1 MTTILTSLMTLSN
14 AEIESV
20 LDAAFGPDR
29 HRRTAYAIRKG
40 TLWLPEYSYAVKNET
55 GALIGVLQSWPVELR
70 CDDGIVIPLIMV
82 GPVAVLPNQQRDGIG
97 KLMMER
103 LIADADTNANAHLM
117 MIGDPEYYGRFW
129 AFLADNTKSW
139 RAPGPVDPRRLLMRR
154 IERLP
159 ALPALAGVLAP
170 RGV

>member
-1 MTTILTSLMTLSN
+1 MTLSN
-14 AEIESV
+14 AEIETV

-40 TLWLPEYSYAVKNET
+40 TLWMPEYSYAVKDDA
-55 GALIGVLQSWPVELR
+55 GILVGVLQSWPVELR
-70 CDDGIVIPLIMV
+70 GDDGVVTPLIMV
-82 GPVAVLPNQQRDGIG
+82 GPVAVLPDKQRDGIG
-97 KLMMER
+97 KMMMEQ
-103 LIADADTNANAHLM
+103 LITDADSSASANLM

-129 AFLADNTKSW
+129 AFLADDTKGW
-139 RAPGPVDPRRLLMRR
+139 RAPGPVDQRRLLMRR

-159 ALPALAGVLAP
+159 TLPPLSGILAP